1 MELKKSIKRNNK
13 EATYAKSC
21 EKLGIMDGSD
31 IDSQSPVKKPRL
43 EGEALI
49 ELRKKLRERK
59 NMLKLIPNFHLKPI
73 GLNASLEVA
82 LDDRRRLGMRDLQNL
97 LLYAL
102 LGTRAPVEPS
112 K

>member
-1 MELKKSIKRNNK
+1 MDMKRSNNN
-13 EATYAKSC
+13 EATNFC
-21 EKLGIMDGSD
+21 EKLGIKDETD
-31 IDSQSPVKKPRL
+31 IDRQSPVKKPRL

-59 NMLKLIPNFHLKPI
+59 NKLKLIPNFLLKPI
-73 GLNASLEVA
+73 GLDARLEVA
-82 LDDRRRLGMRDLQNL
+82 LDVRRRLGMRDLQNL

-102 LGTRAPVEPS
+102 LGTQAPVEPS